1 MLRISLVILMQYYY
15 VYDVTLKCDITHTH
29 KKGRAI
35 SLWPCLFTRL
45 KILTSHKPKPNLSV
59 ISYNLLFIAIFKYIV
74 AITGLI
80 NKISIYFKYKKHAF
94 KRKYLMNA
102 CLNVLIA
109 IVVLYES
116 FV

>member
-1 MLRISLVILMQYYY
+1 MS
-15 VYDVTLKCDITHTH
+15 CDHDDSWNSDKVEKSI
-29 KKGRAI
+29 K
-35 SLWPCLFTRL
+35 
-45 KILTSHKPKPNLSV
+45 KILEEKVDLVYCNAEQINEKGEV
-59 ISYNLLFIAIFKYIV
+59 IQKD
-74 AITGLI
+74 
-80 NKISIYFKYKKHAF
+80 YFKYKKHAF